1 MIINKKN
8 INIEDLIEN
17 INIDENIPLKRKNG
31 LVLRNTHIE
40 VLKRH
45 GINYENYNDIKS
57 IIREIEDILNINND
71 EELEILSEELSEINY
86 YNYTNK

>member
-17 INIDENIPLKRKNG
+17 INIDENIPLKRKNA